1 MRIVKIK
8 IKIIGG
14 ATDEQKFFRDEMNM
28 LLVKMRRRQKHE
40 GKKAVEYKIKAACR
54 GVRSAGWKD

>member
-1 MRIVKIK
+1 MKIK

-14 ATDEQKFFRDEMNM
+14 TMDEQKIFRDEMNM
-28 LLVKMRRRQKHE
+28 LLVKMRRRQEHE

-54 GVRSAGWKD
+54 GVRSAGYKG

>member
-1 MRIVKIK
+1 MKIK

-14 ATDEQKFFRDEMNM
+14 TADEQKFFRDEMNM
-28 LLVKMRRRQKHE
+28 LLVKMRRRQEHE
-40 GKKAVEYKIKAACR
+40 GKKPAEYKIKAACR

>member
-14 ATDEQKFFRDEMNM
+14 TTDEQKFFRDEMNM

-40 GKKAVEYKIKAACR
+40 GKKPAEYKIKAARR